1 MRILLDAHT
10 FLWFVLGDAQLSNSA
25 KAFIVDPANQILF
38 SPVSYWE
45 IAIKI
50 SIGKFRLPDI
60 EKNIV
65 EMSAEDLAA
74 KTLPLYTHHSLR
86 VAEMPLHHRDP
97 FDRLLIAQAQAEGL
111 PLMTADPVLA
121 KYDVDIIWAGTE
133 PAPS

>member
-1 MRILLDAHT
+1 MR
-10 FLWFVLGDAQLSNSA
+10 FLIDTHCWIWALADSERLNPTAAAMIEDEANTVVLSA
-25 KAFIVDPANQILF
+25 
-38 SPVSYWE
+38 VSVAE